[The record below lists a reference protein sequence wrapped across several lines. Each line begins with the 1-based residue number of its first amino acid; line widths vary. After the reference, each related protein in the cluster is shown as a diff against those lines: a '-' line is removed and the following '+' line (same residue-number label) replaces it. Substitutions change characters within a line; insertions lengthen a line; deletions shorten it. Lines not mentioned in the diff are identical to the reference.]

1 MARARRPNLDV
12 AELAKI
18 ITDDQACRDLQLYFG
33 VGLGGRELPPYAG
46 GRFELLDGGGDR
58 ADICNCFTAS
68 DIVALG
74 LLSVELPARVAL
86 DLLEGALGEEAAS
99 LLEQIPTSVN
109 LWDVGAD
116 GLIEKG
122 SPADNLWR
130 LLEKQ
135 DGAGWVTA
143 GKLLARKR
151 PSLIPVYDNVVRCA
165 YGWPQNVWS
174 ALHLALRQE
183 DGTFL
188 ATLNDLKERA
198 SLPCQVTPLR
208 VLDVAIWMRHRP
220 VHTGH
225 RCRGLN

>member
-1 MARARRPNLDV
+1 MARVRLPKLDV
-12 AELAKI
+12 AKLAGI
-18 ITDDQACRDLQLYFG
+18 VTDDRACRDLQLYFG
-33 VGLGGRELPPYAG
+33 VGLGGGELPPYEG

-58 ADICNCFTAS
+58 AGVRNCFTAS
-68 DIVALG
+68 DVVALTA
-74 LLSVELPARVAL
+74 LSVELPARVAL

-109 LWDVGAD
+109 LWDVDAVD
-116 GLIEKG
+116 LIKKG
-122 SPADNLWR
+122 GPADSLWR

-165 YGWPQNVWS
+165 YGWPQNFWT
-174 ALHLALRQE
+174 ALHDALRQKE
-183 DGTFL
+183 ASFL
-188 ATLNDLKERA
+188 TTLNDLKQRA

-208 VLDVAIWMRHRP
+208 VLDVAVWMRHRP

-225 RCRGLN
+225 RCVGLN